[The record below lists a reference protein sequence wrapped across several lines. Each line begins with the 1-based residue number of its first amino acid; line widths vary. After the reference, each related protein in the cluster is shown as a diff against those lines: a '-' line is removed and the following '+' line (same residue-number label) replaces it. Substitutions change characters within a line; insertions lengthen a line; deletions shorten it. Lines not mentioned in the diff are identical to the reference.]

1 VNPFAGADL
10 AVRTAM
16 GASGASANLRAPT
29 ELDVDGDGANEGL
42 YNDESYGCYLAVRQ
56 GDAWTVR
63 ELAVRAG
70 NNDDN
75 VHCLDPLRVGAHTLL
90 IAHGS
95 GQVRNTDIPA
105 VASTSVGATVWAM
118 AGGELRALWSDD
130 IADAQNDDDLTFTA
144 LGDNGVAVARKEHG
158 VTVHRAL
165 TFTSTGT
172 LEARSCWGETA
183 PTAVPEAP
191 AGCNGRPTRGDRLFA
206 TEAAT
211 RGDTVDLGDAN
222 LVSVLHAGTARRGPA
237 RAFCVVST
245 DGEHTG
251 YMYLRPAQLTGCPA
265 FP

>member
-1 VNPFAGADL
+1 VNAFAGADL

-16 GASGASANLRAPT
+16 GASGATANLRAPA
-29 ELDVDGDGANEGL
+29 ELDVDGDGAKEAL
-42 YNDESYGCYLAVRQ
+42 YTDESFGCYLARRQ
-56 GDAWTVR
+56 GDAWAVR
-63 ELAVRAG
+63 ELAVQAG
-70 NNDDN
+70 NNEDN
-75 VHCLDPLRVGAHTLL
+75 VHCLDPLRVGSHTLL
-90 IAHGS
+90 IARGS
-95 GQVRNTDIPA
+95 GQVRDTDTPA

-118 AGGELRALWSDD
+118 VGGELRALWSDD

-144 LGDNGVAVARKEHG
+144 LGDDGVAVARTEHG

-165 TFTSTGT
+165 AFTSTGT

-211 RGDTVDLGDAN
+211 RGEAVDLGAN
-222 LVSVLHAGTARRGPA
+222 PVSVLHPGTARRGPA
-237 RAFCVVST
+237 RAYCVASA
-245 DGEHTG
+245 DGAHTG
-251 YMYLRPAQLTGCPA
+251 YLYLRPAQLTGCPA